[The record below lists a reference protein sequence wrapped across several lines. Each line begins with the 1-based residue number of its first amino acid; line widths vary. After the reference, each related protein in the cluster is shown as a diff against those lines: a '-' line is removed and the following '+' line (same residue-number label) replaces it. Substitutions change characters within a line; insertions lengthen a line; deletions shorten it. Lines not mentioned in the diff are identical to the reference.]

1 MILSQYE
8 LGSGFEIQNPRQIF
22 KNPDQI
28 FKIWIE
34 TKIHTKSELVTRSGG
49 GERSLQSLNHIFD
62 HSEDFL
68 R

>member
-49 GERSLQSLNHIFD
+49 GERSLQSFNQIFD
-62 HSEDFL
+62 HFDGFQ